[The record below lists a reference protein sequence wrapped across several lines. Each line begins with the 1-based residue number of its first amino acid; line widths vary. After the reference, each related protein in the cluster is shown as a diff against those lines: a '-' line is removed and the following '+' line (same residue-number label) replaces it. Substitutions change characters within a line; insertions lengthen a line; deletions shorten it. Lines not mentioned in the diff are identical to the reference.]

1 MFPGAA
7 LIKNSQ
13 CQEKVSV
20 IQPPTIGPTVGAS
33 TANTPANVVARP
45 WRAIG
50 KRRKTAEKTLGIR
63 VPPEKPC
70 KTRHAISIG
79 KWSLA
84 AHPTE
89 ASVNTETDST
99 NSQHMLKR
107 RVRKPV
113 NGIAT
118 TSAIR

>member
-1 MFPGAA
+1 M
-7 LIKNSQ
+7 
-13 CQEKVSV
+13 
-20 IQPPTIGPTVGAS
+20 
-33 TANTPANVVARP
+33 
-45 WRAIG
+45 
-50 KRRKTAEKTLGIR
+50 
-63 VPPEKPC
+63 PPEKPC
-70 KTRHAISIG
+70 KTRQAISIG

-99 NSQHMLKR
+99 NSQHMLSK

>member
-1 MFPGAA
+1 MRVETGG
-7 LIKNSQ
+7 K
-13 CQEKVSV
+13 
-20 IQPPTIGPTVGAS
+20 PP
-33 TANTPANVVARP
+33 
-45 WRAIG
+45 
-50 KRRKTAEKTLGIR
+50 KRRLGIS

-70 KTRHAISIG
+70 KTRQAISIG

-84 AHPTE
+84 AHPTD
-89 ASVNTETDST
+89 ASVNTETDKT
-99 NSQHMLKR
+99 NSQHMLNK